1 MAGPIRLEAIRA
13 TEVQHDPFDF
23 FVVTDALDGTDVER
37 IVRDYPEVDRPGNY
51 DASEFSYGEAF
62 ADFAKQIRS
71 PELAAVVGER
81 FGVQLDPA
89 EMTITVRTL
98 SEASD
103 GNIHPDH
110 WSKVVTAL
118 FYFNPPWEAEG
129 GRLRM
134 LRSKDD
140 IEDYAAEVLPVAG
153 TMLAFRRS
161 RRSFHGH
168 KQHIGP
174 RKMVQ
179 VSWNRP
185 GTAARAVQ
193 NANRLATHAV
203 KRVARV
209 FSS

>member
-1 MAGPIRLEAIRA
+1 MGNPINLDAIRA
-13 TEVQHDPFDF
+13 VEVQHDPFDF
-23 FVVTDALDGTDVER
+23 LVVPDALHQPDIDNIVEA
-37 IVRDYPEVDRPGNY
+37 YPEIDTPGNY
-51 DASEFSYGEAF
+51 DASEFSYGDAF
-62 ADFAKQIRS
+62 ADFLAQIRS
-71 PELAAVVGER
+71 PEFAEVVGER
-81 FGVQLDPA
+81 FGVNLDPA

-98 SEASD
+98 CEASD

-118 FYFNPPWEAEG
+118 FYFNPPWETEG

-140 IEDYAAEVLPVAG
+140 IEDYAAEVPPDAG

-161 RRSFHGH
+161 SRSFHGH
-168 KQHIGP
+168 KQHVGP

-185 GTAARAVQ
+185 GSAARAVQ

-203 KRVARV
+203 KRVARI
-209 FSS
+209 FSG